1 MKVLF
6 AASEAAPFIK
16 TGGLA
21 DVAGSLPAALAQA
34 GTQAEIRLLNLGE
47 RFVPQ
52 GTVPQLRRGLGLDAQ
67 GIFEAAEEVCH
78 GKQ

>member
-1 MKVLF
+1 MESAGRTGRLVVAEDCF
-6 AASEAAPFIK
+6 AA
-16 TGGLA
+16 
-21 DVAGSLPAALAQA
+21 GSVGERLCAALAQA
-34 GTQAEIRLLNLGE
+34 GTRAEIRLLNLGE

-52 GTVPQLRRGLGLDAQ
+52 GTIPQLRRGLGLDAQ